1 MKPSGESGST
11 FNTHPSLETEEYCG
25 TSFAAKQLKLSVGTI
40 QSLVKKNELIAWE
53 TLGGHRRIS
62 IRSVFEY
69 QKRVSRASSQHL
81 SGLFRR
87 LKVLVVEDD
96 L

>member
-69 QKRVSRASSQHL
+69 QTGNDPAESWPDQHAQRFFQSEL
-81 SGLFRR
+81 GP
-87 LKVLVVEDD
+87 EC
-96 L
+96 